1 MKKIVSLFM
10 ALVLIGV
17 LWVPALAA
25 EKQEKKVILNFEM
38 PAGMNS
44 IPFAGLPDLTG
55 LTLVLTDGG
64 GFTKRFL
71 LPDQS
76 DLYYFVFSD
85 AEGTGDLE
93 IFVYGPGYI
102 SVWAQYETKNEK
114 YVANYLSFSSYPG
127 SSGASSFMWNG
138 ESAWTSEMLTP
149 TQTVTI
155 SQKQEAKGFV
165 FKAPVSGWYSFNI
178 TGDTTGHPYIELVR
192 GNPLGAQRLHAL
204 DFACSYAHSIS
215 VELNALETVI
225 VAAST
230 LGGHYTGNFDITA
243 APAVLSIPEETFT
256 TRFHGIIPWSEILKN
271 TTFEPGDLR
280 ISLGDGGERELFP
293 EGWYATKHGEYAVT
307 ILASGFSSQNQK
319 EASFNV
325 KVEYDVRQWLCVIFL
340 GGFIW
345 MDWTKYGTGPF
356 SLFG

>member
-1 MKKIVSLFM
+1 MKRIVSLFM

-25 EKQEKKVILNFEM
+25 AKQEKEVMLYFEM
-38 PAGMNS
+38 PAGMTG

-93 IFVYGPGYI
+93 VIVYSSGEI
-102 SVWAQYETKNEK
+102 RVLAQYETKNEK
-114 YVANYLSFSSYPG
+114 YVANYLSFSSG
-127 SSGASSFMWNG
+127 TSSFMWNG

-155 SQKQEAKGFV
+155 SQQHEAKGFV

-192 GNPLGAQRLHAL
+192 GKPLGAQRLHAL
-204 DFACSYAHSIS
+204 DFTCSYAHSIS

-230 LGGHYTGNFDITA
+230 LGGHYTGSFDITA
-243 APAVLSIPEETFT
+243 APAVLSLPEETLT
-256 TRFHGIIPWSEILKN
+256 TRFHGIIPWGEILKN
-271 TTFEPGDLR
+271 TTYEPRDL
-280 ISLGDGGERELFP
+280 IIPWGDGGATELLD
-293 EGWYATKHGEYAVT
+293 EGWHATKRGEYAVT
-307 ILASGFSSQNQK
+307 ILASGLSSQNQK

>member
-10 ALVLIGV
+10 ALVLVG
-17 LWVPALAA
+17 LMLVPASAA
-25 EKQEKKVILNFEM
+25 PKQEKAVRIYFEM
-38 PAGMNS
+38 PVGMTS
-44 IPFAGLPDLTG
+44 IPFAGLPDLTR
-55 LTLVLTDGG
+55 LTLVLTDDA

-93 IFVYGPGYI
+93 VFVYEPDYI

-114 YVANYLSFSSYPG
+114 YVANYLSFSSYPS

-165 FKAPVSGWYSFNI
+165 FKAPVWGWYSFNI
-178 TGDTTGHPYIELVR
+178 TGDTTGHPYIELAR
-192 GNPLGAQRLHAL
+192 GKPLGAPNFHAL
-204 DFACSYAHSIS
+204 DFTCSYAHSIS
-215 VELNALETVI
+215 VQLNAMETFI

-230 LGGHYTGNFDITA
+230 LGGHYTGSFDITA
-243 APAVLSIPEETFT
+243 APAVLSVAKETIKV
-256 TRFHGIIPWSEILKN
+256 RYHGIVPWSEILEN
-271 TTFEPGDLR
+271 TTYEPKDLR
-280 ISLGDGGERELFP
+280 IDLGDGGASTIVGD
-293 EGWYATKHGEYAVT
+293 GWSAHQRGEYPVT
-307 ILASGFSSQNQK
+307 ILAPSDTDV
-319 EASFNV
+319 EAICLPKGR
-325 KVEYDVRQWLCVIFL
+325 KV
-340 GGFIW
+340 GS
-345 MDWTKYGTGPF
+345 P
-356 SLFG
+356 